1 VSTSSGRR
9 VREHCS
15 LPSNKQI
22 TTSTI
27 EGQILKAKP
36 KQVLTIT
43 ASAHSRLSS
52 PNQQALGMYAKLNGA
67 YIDYSGFGG
76 HCPQASNF
84 CSVSGQW
91 IVDLDAAEAAAPGTV
106 MGHPLDVDVDF
117 QEGFLTVAENVHLTM
132 AVRME
137 KKR

>member
-1 VSTSSGRR
+1 
-9 VREHCS
+9 
-15 LPSNKQI
+15 
-22 TTSTI
+22 
-27 EGQILKAKP
+27 
-36 KQVLTIT
+36 
-43 ASAHSRLSS
+43 
-52 PNQQALGMYAKLNGA
+52 MYAKLNGA

-91 IVDLDAAEAAAPGTV
+91 IVDLDAVEAAAPGTV
-106 MGHPLDVDVDF
+106 MGHPLDVEIEVL
-117 QEGFLTVAENVHLTM
+117 EGWMNVVENLHLTM